1 MFGERINM
9 CRPFRLLRWPALL
22 VSRQYMLHIEAN
34 IYVEEGLLDG
44 MEGLLAEAGV
54 EERGHFAQMN

>member
-1 MFGERINM
+1 M

-44 MEGLLAEAGV
+44 MEGLLAVAEA

>member
-1 MFGERINM
+1 M

>member
-1 MFGERINM
+1 
-9 CRPFRLLRWPALL
+9 
-22 VSRQYMLHIEAN
+22 MLHIEAN

-44 MEGLLAEAGV
+44 MEGLLDGMEGLLAVAGV

>member
-1 MFGERINM
+1 M

-44 MEGLLAEAGV
+44 MEGLLTV
-54 EERGHFAQMN
+54 MEERGHFAQMS